1 MKTYVDF
8 FSIWGGEWG
17 EEREWD
23 RWLCYE
29 CLAYSNRIILF
40 CLHVNLL
47 IDKFSLIYTLNSRV
61 TWSKGINHYRLV
73 IKVSEYSRIFLRK
86 KKKVTVNF
94 HHRLQKSSSVLLQVT
109 SQGYVAQVVPR
120 LLNCIQTFQLTF
132 YTQAKDS
139 SYFQGSVTSIQW
151 SIYMKCLTQHL
162 GAVGTQ
168 DSSL

>member
-1 MKTYVDF
+1 MKAYVDC
-8 FSIWGGEWG
+8 FSIWGGGWG
-17 EEREWD
+17 EEWEWD

-29 CLAYSNRIILF
+29 CLAYSNRSILF
-40 CLHVNLL
+40 CLYVNLL
-47 IDKFSLIYTLNSRV
+47 IDKFSLIYPLNSRM

-86 KKKVTVNF
+86 KKVTINF
-94 HHRLQKSSSVLLQVT
+94 HHRLQKSSPVLLQVT
-109 SQGYVAQVVPR
+109 SQGYVVQVAPR
-120 LLNCIQTFQLTF
+120 SLNCLQTSQLTF

-139 SYFQGSVTSIQW
+139 SYFQESIISIQW